1 MAKVIVVGGGPAGI
15 MAALTAS
22 KTNEVI
28 LVERNNEIG
37 KMSVWRKKKDFL
49 YF

>member
-37 KMSVWRKKKDFL
+37 KE
-49 YF
+49 